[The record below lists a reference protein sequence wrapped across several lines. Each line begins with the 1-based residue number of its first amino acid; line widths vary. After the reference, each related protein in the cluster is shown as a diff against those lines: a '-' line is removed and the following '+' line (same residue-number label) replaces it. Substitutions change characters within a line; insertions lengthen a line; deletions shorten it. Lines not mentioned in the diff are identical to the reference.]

1 MKKCLQPR
9 KNAPRVPVPGAK
21 GISRQ
26 LWRAPP
32 VHRAPGQFRV
42 GRQLTQDSVQP
53 QMRFLSLI
61 DKQSPWSNSS
71 GGIRSPG
78 RMTSLSDQ

>member
-1 MKKCLQPR
+1 MTQPL
-9 KNAPRVPVPGAK
+9 NWVPRFLVRRGFRDSYGGP
-21 GISRQ
+21 
-26 LWRAPP
+26 PP

-78 RMTSLSDQ
+78 RMTCLSDQ